1 MRIAK
6 DSPLLTERP
15 EELNPIAAGGVD
27 VIKVFFLPNM
37 PGGQL
42 CCYLIDSPRAEAA
55 AEGEQ
60 ADLIGTHPQLFS
72 CAVPIGAKDL
82 RAHRVAGD
90 DRFVGRAELFHG
102 IRHGGKDQGTN
113 SQDILEK
120 DVNLS
125 VARLLAKNLEKA
137 GAQVI
142 MTRTADTYIGLEERA
157 QLANDAKADLFI
169 SVHCNYCEDDA
180 SVQGLECYYSKDSTG
195 GQILAE
201 TIDQTV
207 SRGARTAD
215 YRVLLRTEM
224 PAVLIELG
232 YFSNSSECRKL
243 ATSEYQS
250 LLAENIA
257 EAVMNEQTIAAAVTD
272 TPQ

>member
-1 MRIAK
+1 M
-6 DSPLLTERP
+6 D
-15 EELNPIAAGGVD
+15 
-27 VIKVFFLPNM
+27 
-37 PGGQL
+37 
-42 CCYLIDSPRAEAA
+42 
-55 AEGEQ
+55 
-60 ADLIGTHPQLFS
+60 
-72 CAVPIGAKDL
+72 
-82 RAHRVAGD
+82 
-90 DRFVGRAELFHG
+90 
-102 IRHGGKDQGTN
+102 
-113 SQDILEK
+113 
-120 DVNLS
+120 
-125 VARLLAKNLEKA
+125 
-137 GAQVI
+137 
-142 MTRTADTYIGLEERA
+142 
-157 QLANDAKADLFI
+157 
-169 SVHCNYCEDDA
+169 
-180 SVQGLECYYSKDSTG
+180 
-195 GQILAE
+195 